1 MKSEWAGR
9 VPGYSAPVRAL
20 TLVAALCVLLL
31 AGCGS
36 GTDEEA
42 VAPTTSATETAPSP
56 DASGRPLAPAIEGTS
71 LDGEPISLADYRGR
85 PVFVNVWSSW

>member
-1 MKSEWAGR
+1 M
-9 VPGYSAPVRAL
+9 RAL
-20 TLVAALCVLLL
+20 TLVAALCALVL

-42 VAPTTSATETAPSP
+42 VAPTTSAAETAPPPP
-56 DASGRPLAPAIEGTS
+56 DASGRPPAPAVEGTS
-71 LDGEPISLADYRGR
+71 LDGEPLSLADYRGR